1 VSPTYQWTYSTQGN
15 FVPNVFIDISNF
27 ISEKV
32 KALKN
37 YEFELKYNNND
48 LRSVA
53 SVINWNKHYGNVIN
67 TEYCEPYQQL
77 FCKE

>member
-1 VSPTYQWTYSTQGN
+1 MG
-15 FVPNVFIDISNF
+15 DIKIEQYREF
-27 ISEKV
+27 K
-32 KALKN
+32 KN

-67 TEYCEPYQQL
+67 TEYS
-77 FCKE
+77 FVHG